1 MRSDLWYDEAYSLT
15 VARQSFGRMMHLL
28 LVGGD
33 TNPPL
38 YTLSLHFWLKFG
50 GSDIH
55 VKLFS
60 LLFGVASI
68 PTFYFLARLVAGRSA
83 GLLSCLLLATS
94 ESAII
99 YSVEARPYALF
110 LLLSIL
116 STYLLLLALKE
127 GEKERGRRPAPVRL
141 WTCYSIVSCL
151 LIYTHWFGLLVILV
165 QTPALVIYSRRPT
178 QALRLYAPA
187 LLATGCCCVPLAP
200 FLRNQIKLQNAVG
213 GFYWPGN
220 PSWHSLVNLASFLAG
235 GKNLLFL
242 TPAIFTLALAGRKKT
257 SEEVGNNKN
266 HLVFFAGYLLLP
278 IIVICTASLL
288 LTDYSFFVPRYFLP
302 FVIAVYMLLAL
313 ALARVGRK
321 LAVVFLSVFILFPF
335 VKAARLWRTPETPY
349 SRMAAELPQSAPT
362 DVLIAHLSPMSF
374 YSVLHYSR
382 DGMEAEKVL
391 WSEARGPGYVLDY
404 NVKGQML
411 SADSLI
417 EIDAASS
424 QYTEL
429 WVIVDPMDSDPK
441 VKAPR
446 EQLRHAPNLSLES
459 QRQFAGVQLEHYKR
473 PHLTGLAC
481 R

>member
-1 MRSDLWYDEAYSLT
+1 MA
-15 VARQSFGRMMHLL
+15 HLL

-38 YTLSLHFWLKFG
+38 YTVLLYFWLNLG

-68 PTFYFLARLVAGRSA
+68 PALYFLAKLVAGRGA
-83 GLLSCLLLATS
+83 GLLSCSLLATS

-127 GEKERGRRPAPVRL
+127 GGLEEGQRSASVRL

-151 LIYTHWFGLLVILV
+151 LIYTHWFGLLVILA

-178 QALRLYAPA
+178 QTLRLYAPA
-187 LLATGCCCVPLAP
+187 LLATGCCCLPLVP
-200 FLRNQIKLQNAVG
+200 FLRNQIRLQNAVG
-213 GFYWPGN
+213 GFSWPGN

-242 TPAIFTLALAGRKKT
+242 TPAIFALALIRRKKAI
-257 SEEVGNNKN
+257 EEVGDTRT
-266 HLVFFAGYLLLP
+266 HLIFFTGYLLLP
-278 IIVICTASLL
+278 IIVVCTVSLL

-302 FVIAVYMLLAL
+302 FAIAVYMLLAL
-313 ALARVGRK
+313 ALERVERK
-321 LAVVFLSVFILFPF
+321 LAMVFLLIFISFPV
-335 VKAARLWRTPETPY
+335 VKAARHWRTPETPY
-349 SRMAAELPQSAPT
+349 SRIAADLPQNVST
-362 DVLIAHLSPMSF
+362 DVLIAHVSPMSF
-374 YSVLHYSR
+374 YPVIHYCR
-382 DGMEAEKVL
+382 HEVGAERVL
-391 WSEARGPGYVLDY
+391 WSEAEGRGYVLDY

-411 SADSLI
+411 GADNLI
-417 EIDAASS
+417 ELDAASS
-424 QYTEL
+424 HYAEL
-429 WVIVDPMDSDPK
+429 WVIIDPMDSDPK
-441 VKAPR
+441 VKALWG
-446 EQLRHAPNLSLES
+446 QLQHTPNLSLES
-459 QRQFAGVQLEHYKR
+459 EKQFAGFRLEHYKR
-473 PHLTGLAC
+473 PPLTGLTS